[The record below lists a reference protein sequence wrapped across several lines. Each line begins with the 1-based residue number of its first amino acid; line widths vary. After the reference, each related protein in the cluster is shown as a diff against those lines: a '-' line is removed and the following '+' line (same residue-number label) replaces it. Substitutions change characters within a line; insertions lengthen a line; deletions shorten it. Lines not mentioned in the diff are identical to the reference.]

1 MATIEDIHALPEGIR
16 AELIDGVIYYPK
28 IPLTMHQGMVVEL
41 GTDIQNYIKDKRREC
56 KVYSVPFPVYLQ
68 GDRHYVEPDIFV
80 ICDKDKLDERGCNGA
95 PDWIIE
101 VISPGNASYDTIVK
115 LELYINSGVREY
127 WVVDL
132 EYKKVFVYCKN
143 MCSVYGFTKVKSCIF
158 EDLEIDF
165 SLICDDL

>member
-1 MATIEDIHALPEGIR
+1 MATIEDLTALPEGIR
-16 AELIDGVIYYPK
+16 AELIDGKIYYHETPS
-28 IPLTMHQGMVVEL
+28 TEHQEVVAEL
-41 GTDIQNYIKDKRREC
+41 ITIIRNYIKGKKGDC
-56 KVYSVPFPVYLQ
+56 KALLAPFAVYLQ
-68 GDRHYVEPDIFV
+68 GGKHYVEPDIFV

-132 EYKKVFVYCKN
+132 EYKK
-143 MCSVYGFTKVKSCIF
+143 GFC
-158 EDLEIDF
+158 L
-165 SLICDDL
+165 L